1 MALTQTLISN
11 DDDALKKGKVATHLL
26 FRGMKVTSAFQPIV
40 SLTHQRIVGYEALV
54 RANKAGTPIPPPQ
67 LFDMAGNLGGIDRLD
82 RGVAQLHL
90 NQFARTQ
97 PPVWLFLNLHP
108 ASISAGPEALP
119 AELSAQMAHLGL
131 HPQQVVLEVIEEKLD
146 DVAVLDGFI
155 AKAREMGF
163 RIAIDDFGVGDSNF
177 ERVWRLSPHIV
188 KFDRALL
195 LNAEHNRRARQL
207 FRSLVAMIRESGSLA
222 VVEGVETEAQA
233 EIALETDAD
242 MFQGFFF
249 GRPNMLLDH
258 QAKLDPALSG
268 FVHNQRQAS
277 WLQSQAHGDFLRLL
291 RFEIL
296 AACHKLAR
304 KESMRDVCY
313 DLVSLQGVKRCFL
326 LDARGIQQG
335 EIVSSERRTGY
346 SPFFNPLYQ
355 SSGACWAHR
364 DYFRN
369 AMDNPSQINI
379 SRPYVALPDA
389 ERTITLSVFTYT
401 NQGNMVLCVD
411 IHPDDLFDGR
421 LELPHHL

>member
-1 MALTQTLISN
+1 MALTQTLMNGGN
-11 DDDALKKGKVATHLL
+11 DTLKKGKVANHLL

-40 SLTHQRIVGYEALV
+40 SLTHQRTVGYEALV
-54 RANKAGTPIPPPQ
+54 RANSNGNPVAPPH
-67 LFDMAGNLGGIDRLD
+67 LFEMARNLGGIDRLD

-90 NQFARTQ
+90 NQFARSQ

-119 AELSAQMAHLGL
+119 AELSAQMHHLGI
-131 HPQQVVLEVIEEKLD
+131 HPQQVVLEVIEETLAD
-146 DVAVLDGFI
+146 ATVLDNFI
-155 AKAREMGF
+155 VKAKEMGF

-195 LNAEHNRRARQL
+195 LNAEKNRRARQL

-222 VVEGVETEAQA
+222 VVEGVETPAQA

-249 GRPNMLLDH
+249 GRPNTLQEH
-258 QAKLDPALSG
+258 HPKLDPELAH
-268 FVHNQRQAS
+268 FVHGHRQAS
-277 WLQSQAHGDFLRLL
+277 WLQSQTHGDFLRLL

-304 KESMRDVCY
+304 KEPMREICQ
-313 DLVSLQGVKRCFL
+313 DLVALQGVKRCFL
-326 LDARGIQQG
+326 LDAKGIQQG
-335 EIVSSERRTGY
+335 EIVSSEHRSGH

-401 NQGNMVLCVD
+401 SQGNMVLCVD
-411 IHPDDLFDGR
+411 IHPDELFDGR
-421 LELPHHL
+421 FDLPHSL